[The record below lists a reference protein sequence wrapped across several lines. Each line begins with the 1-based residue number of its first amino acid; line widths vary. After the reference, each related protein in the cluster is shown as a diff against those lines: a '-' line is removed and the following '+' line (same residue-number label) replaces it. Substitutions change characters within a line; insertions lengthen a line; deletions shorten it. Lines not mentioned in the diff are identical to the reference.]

1 MTTLLSKV
9 WYDLWQAKGRTMQ
22 VVLVIALGAIGI
34 AAPGPTALL
43 SAGALVLTPVGL
55 YVAAALRSR

>member
-1 MTTLLSKV
+1 MRTLAVAVGLII
-9 WYDLWQAKGRTMQ
+9 A
-22 VVLVIALGAIGI
+22 ALGAIGI

-43 SAGALVLTPVGL
+43 SAAALVLTPVGL